1 MLLRLATAILKF
13 FLSTSFPQN
22 IFNYSFVFLGS
33 LLCKVFSPSHSFFF
47 IHFRPSSPS
56 HHQHNLHHL
65 HLHLQLA
72 VALHSRQAV
81 VLNLPNNHNNN
92 NNNNNN
98 NILSSLITC
107 TWLLPL
113 GDGLLLLTDNS
124 YNFPFFP
131 NFLFFFYL
139 HPYSL
144 SPFFS
149 TLID

>member
-13 FLSTSFPQN
+13 FLSTSFPQI
-22 IFNYSFVFLGS
+22 IFNYSLFFQVS
-33 LLCKVFSPSHSFFF
+33 LLCKVFSPSHSFF

-81 VLNLPNNHNNN
+81 VLNLLNSHN

-131 NFLFFFYL
+131 TSCSFSISILTLFPLFLLLF
-139 HPYSL
+139 HS
-144 SPFFS
+144 
-149 TLID
+149 D